1 MRITSTGAD
10 VIRPDQTREIQ
21 RNADE
26 GVAKKAASQPAGAK
40 VERNDTVQISDVAR
54 QLAASTRGVDDVSSG
69 RAELSP
75 ERVAAIREK
84 ILTGAYNS
92 VEVVDQVAR
101 KMLASGDI

>member
-1 MRITSTGAD
+1 MRINSTGAD
-10 VIRPDQTREIQ
+10 FIRPDQTREIQ

-26 GVAKKAASQPAGAK
+26 SVAKKAASQPAAK
-40 VERNDTVQISDVAR
+40 VERGDKVEISAVAR
-54 QLAASTRGVDDVSSG
+54 QLAASTRGVDDVSST

>member
-1 MRITSTGAD
+1 MRINGTGAD
-10 VIRPDQTREIQ
+10 LIRPDQTREIQ

-26 GVAKKAASQPAGAK
+26 SVAKKATSEAAAK
-40 VERNDTVQISDVAR
+40 VERGDKVEISDVAR
-54 QLAASTRGVDDVSSG
+54 QLAASTRGVDGVSTA
-69 RAELSP
+69 RTELSP

>member
-10 VIRPDQTREIQ
+10 FIRPDQTREIQ

-26 GVAKKAASQPAGAK
+26 SLAKKAASQPAAK
-40 VERNDTVQISDVAR
+40 VERSDKVEISDVAR
-54 QLAASTRGVDDVSSG
+54 QLAASTRGVDGASAP
-69 RAELSP
+69 RAELTP

-84 ILTGAYNS
+84 ILKGAYNS
-92 VEVVDQVAR
+92 IDVVDQVAR